1 MTGDRDRIVEGTD
14 LTVDELAVAYGVDAW
29 YIDAATDPDEERR
42 AERRDLAAIYGVQA
56 KYIDLDVFEHIQEN
70 QGVKVE

>member
-1 MTGDRDRIVEGTD
+1 MTGDRILDGTD
-14 LTVDELAVAYGVDAW
+14 LTVDELANAYGVYAW

-42 AERRDLAAIYGVQA
+42 AERQRLASAYGVQA